1 VTNAPVGLLDPSG
14 LEEVDLEWLSGW
26 LNELAQDNP
35 NNPLIAIPAGT
46 LVGPAALLDGTVFR
60 GIHASACECR
70 RGIENTIAK
79 SHDPIQKGVGVI
91 ALGYGYVGE
100 GFAMFGA
107 AEGASAPI
115 SAGIGIAFAPVVAV
129 RTPYGTA
136 IQSSSAAAME
146 TRVAV
151 QQGAT
156 VFKGGVLGRSE
167 AAASQFLATECPLN
181 AGFAGRYGLPAK
193 NSAFDFILIGR
204 VRPGAP
210 VITRPAPGI
219 PPNPGGGIEA
229 VVNPGDF
236 IIEVFHMP

>member
-1 VTNAPVGLLDPSG
+1 
-14 LEEVDLEWLSGW
+14 LSGW

-60 GIHASACECR
+60 GIHASACERR
-70 RGIENTIAK
+70 RGIKNTIAK

-156 VFKGGVLGRSE
+156 VFKGGVFGQKRSCRLAIPRHRMSAQCWICRAIRPPGEELRVRFHPYRESSSGRSRDYTT
-167 AAASQFLATECPLN
+167 STRDSTESRW
-181 AGFAGRYGLPAK
+181 RY
-193 NSAFDFILIGR
+193 
-204 VRPGAP
+204 
-210 VITRPAPGI
+210 
-219 PPNPGGGIEA
+219 
-229 VVNPGDF
+229 
-236 IIEVFHMP
+236 